1 MKEGKQHTGLAL
13 YVIYVVMLI
22 GGLVAMGKII
32 YLQTAWKPNEKIA
45 RAVTPQTTRN
55 VIDPIRGDI
64 YDCKGRILA
73 MSYPVYVIHL
83 DCTVGADA
91 WWEPRAKA
99 LSAELPKVFP
109 GRSAND
115 YYRILMQ
122 SREKGRKYL
131 TLGKPVDHRT
141 LGLIEKMPLLKEG
154 RNRGGIIVEQKN
166 TRRYPYGTLAR
177 RTIGFV
183 RTIENPEI
191 TNNKVGLEGHYD
203 DLLKGK
209 PGYVWLRQTDKG
221 QTVRNYDSTL
231 VEVVNGSSIVTTLD
245 IDIQEL
251 ADAKLRAYTRNE
263 PEIDEACLVLMDVRT
278 GAIRAMVNLNR
289 NPRTREMEET
299 QNIAIGRRH
308 EPGSIFKTVT
318 LAAVLQDGYL
328 KTLDMKIPTNH
339 GDVEGTK
346 HHDIHIK
353 EWERDHHT
361 SSISVLDGFKISSN
375 YVFATLAIRGYGASR
390 KDQARFV
397 ECLKRF
403 HLTEKFSFDLDGLQ
417 SPNIPSPQTHKYF
430 TNNDLGAM
438 GFGYSTEET
447 PLQMLMFYNAIAGK
461 GRMMKPYLV
470 EGSGRPIV
478 LDEQVFRSEVADTL
492 TRALKYVA
500 SHGTARA
507 VKDAAAEVAAKT
519 GTSFATFQIT
529 TPSGKKK
536 AVYTDSEGR
545 RKYQGSLAGFF
556 PADDPQYSF
565 ICCVYTNPTKK
576 SFQGGGIP
584 AKVMKEVID
593 GITLLD
599 PYWRN
604 RI

>member
-1 MKEGKQHTGLAL
+1 MKGTKRTGLAL
-13 YVIYVVMLI
+13 YLIYIVMLV
-22 GGLVAMGKII
+22 GGFAALGKII
-32 YLQTAWKPNEKIA
+32 YLQTAWQPEEKIA
-45 RAVTPQTTRN
+45 RAVTPKTTQK
-55 VIDPIRGDI
+55 VIEPIRGDI
-64 YDCKGRILA
+64 YDCRGRVLA

-83 DCTVGADA
+83 DCTVGADS

-109 GRSAND
+109 GKSQSE
-115 YYRILMQ
+115 YFRILTQ
-122 SREKGRKYL
+122 GRSNGKKYL
-131 TLGKPVDHRT
+131 TIGKPVDHKT
-141 LGLIEKMPLLKEG
+141 LGTIEKMPLFKEG

-183 RTIENPEI
+183 RTIEDPEI

-203 DLLKGK
+203 ALLSGT
-209 PGYVWLRQTDKG
+209 PGSVWLRQTDKG
-221 QTVRNYDSTL
+221 QTVRDFDSTY
-231 VEVVNGSSIVTTLD
+231 VEVVNGSNITTTLD

-251 ADAKLRAYTRNE
+251 ADEKLRAFTKDE
-263 PEIDEACLVLMDVRT
+263 PEIDEACLVLMDVKT
-278 GAIRAMVNLNR
+278 GAIRAMVNFNR
-289 NPRTREMEET
+289 NPKTRQMEET

-318 LAAVLQDGYL
+318 LAAVLEDGYVRNL
-328 KTLDMKIPTNH
+328 SQKMATNH
-339 GDVEGTK
+339 GDVEGTR

-361 SSISVLDGFKISSN
+361 STISVLDGFKISSN
-375 YVFATLAIRGYGASR
+375 YVFATLAIRGYGASK
-390 KDQARFV
+390 KDQTRYV

-403 HLTEKFSFDLDGLQ
+403 HLTEPFDFDLDGLQ
-417 SPNIPSPQTHKYF
+417 SPNIPSPQTNKYF

-447 PLQMLMFYNAIAGK
+447 PLQMLMFYNAIAGR

-470 EGSGRPIV
+470 EGTGRPIV
-478 LDEQVFRSEVADTL
+478 LDEQIFRPEVADTL
-492 TRALKYVA
+492 TRALRYVA
-500 SHGTARA
+500 THGTARA

-519 GTSFATFQIT
+519 GTSFATFQIV

-556 PADDPQYSF
+556 PAEDPQYSF

-584 AKVMKEVID
+584 AKVMKEVVD

-604 RI
+604 KI